1 MDRGSSE
8 ASEQRAES
16 YLNQTHKAATREM
29 SDCGRH
35 KAECQKPS
43 GTITGI
49 FYLTSKKSLFWWV
62 ADVTA
67 GVTSSLTVS
76 RQN

>member
-49 FYLTSKKSLFWWV
+49 LQAKNRYFGGLQMS
-62 ADVTA
+62 
-67 GVTSSLTVS
+67 
-76 RQN
+76 QQE